1 MQRDLAYQ
9 QDIVRAAAAA
19 QEYLLGLGLDAFLEL
34 GEKQDAVI
42 RSLEVIGEAV
52 RRLSDETKVAIPNV
66 PWDRFRRLRNFLIH
80 QYDNVDAA
88 TVYETVIRDL
98 PPLEEHIRAFL
109 AARPGSSST
118 N

>member
-1 MQRDLAYQ
+1 MQRDLAYL
-9 QDIVRAAAAA
+9 QDIVRSAAAAR
-19 QEYLLGLGLDAFLEL
+19 EYTLGLSLDTFLEL
-34 GEKQDAVI
+34 GEKQDTVI
-42 RSLEVIGEAV
+42 RTLEVIGEAV
-52 RRLSDETKVAIPNV
+52 RHLSDETKAAIPNV

-80 QYDNVDAA
+80 RYDNVDVA

-109 AARPGSSST
+109 AACPGSSST